1 MVEDQSSRKVKKFIF
16 SVSLFLLLTNL
27 TFAKNFNLE
36 KIVDLNGP
44 WGSSFINNEELIIT
58 EKSGKIKI
66 NNMKIIFIFVK
77 KLLQS
82 PQSLVDLNINLYVEL
97 HFCERV

>member
-1 MVEDQSSRKVKKFIF
+1 MKIIFI
-16 SVSLFLLLTNL
+16 LLISIFPNIAS
-27 TFAKNFNLE
+27 AKNFNLE

-66 NNMKIIFIFVK
+66 I
-77 KLLQS
+77 
-82 PQSLVDLNINLYVEL
+82 NIV
-97 HFCERV
+97 